1 LIQIMPK
8 VDRDDLFVRLFHK
21 AVASQWSSDDVD
33 WEAPLGLEPRQ
44 AVALTRVLTP
54 VYLGEQTAMLGASA
68 TLPQLSAA
76 GETSAQL
83 YLSTFLLDEARH
95 FEALT
100 QLYQRLG
107 HNPVS
112 IREVPEML
120 RYHHRLRQ
128 GDRIDWLWGILIS
141 DLFARQFYYGFAKVQ
156 PGALFGQMSA
166 KILVDESRHQAFAHT
181 YLKNALP
188 GLPPERRR
196 ALREMQSDLLKTMEA
211 IHDRLRDD
219 TEALGLDGHA
229 FIGELIAQIEAHSR
243 SIGLFDDESGGG
255 GTGSGDHAAWA
266 RLIERKREVSLRSG
280 GLIWPRTDAAALPS
294 EPARQGPRQ
303 GRSRYHYFDLR
314 GLAAECGQCFI
325 ALLCRSRAVRAGCTA

>member
-1 LIQIMPK
+1 MIQIMPT

-21 AVASQWSSDDVD
+21 AIASQWSSDDVD

-68 TLPQLSAA
+68 ALPQLAAA
-76 GETSAQL
+76 GETAAQL

-100 QLYQRLG
+100 MLYQRLH

-112 IREVPEML
+112 LREVPEML

-141 DLFARQFYYGFAKVQ
+141 DLFARQFYYSFAKVQ
-156 PGALFGQMSA
+156 PGALFGRMSA
-166 KILVDESRHQAFAHT
+166 RILVDESRHQAFAHT
-181 YLKNALP
+181 YLKNVLP
-188 GLPPERRR
+188 GQPPERRR
-196 ALREMQSDLLKTMEA
+196 NLRAMQSDLLRTMED
-211 IHDRLRDD
+211 INDRLRDD
-219 TEALGLDGHA
+219 TEALGLDGRA

-243 SIGLFDDESGGG
+243 SIGLLDDDDAGGG
-255 GTGSGDHAAWA
+255 PGNHAAWT
-266 RLIERKREVSLRSG
+266 RMIKRKREISQAHG
-280 GLIWPRTDAAALPS
+280 GLIWPVANAAA
-294 EPARQGPRQ
+294 EPARR
-303 GRSRYHYFDLR
+303 RSFHFDLH
-314 GLAAECGQCFI
+314 GLAADCGQCFV
-325 ALLCRSRAVRAGCTA
+325 ALLCRSRAVQVGCKA